1 MESEN
6 DLIPLSGISN
16 IKTIDCNENGY
27 FSFIIVIAMDLITM
41 TVFGMKK
48 QLNIFDCDSFTQGAC
63 VNPEKFCRQFKC
75 TF

>member
-27 FSFIIVIAMDLITM
+27 FSFYNSDRYGFNNNDSVWDEKTIEYLLI
-41 TVFGMKK
+41 G
-48 QLNIFDCDSFTQGAC
+48 DSFTQGAC
-63 VNPEKFCRQFKC
+63 VNPEKILQAI
-75 TF
+75 